1 MTGVMVAIIMTA
13 VIVHKGGGDRRRERW
28 GQPWTWVSSVSV

>member
-1 MTGVMVAIIMTA
+1 MTGVMLAIIMTA
-13 VIVHKGGGDRRRERW
+13 VIVDKPGGDRRRGEV

>member
-13 VIVHKGGGDRRRERW
+13 VIVHKPGGDRRRGEV
-28 GQPWTWVSSVSV
+28 GQPWTWVSSVSA

>member
-13 VIVHKGGGDRRRERW
+13 VIVHKRGGDRRRGEV